1 VFFLDEDGG
10 FMAACYSH
18 LTSFALTDVGCKR
31 KNNEDAYQ
39 VFPEYGIF
47 IVADGMGGAED
58 GEVASKAIVDE
69 LTKTLKAFDPAKP
82 LSCAASQAWIC
93 QAVNDASAWILNRSN
108 ERSKSGTGSTFVGVC
123 FDPEHPNKAVA
134 LHAGDSR
141 VYHFRNNTV
150 KLVTRDHSLANAA
163 GIKDEKDLN
172 PKFRGVILRAVG
184 LATKTEVE
192 ATPFDVAEGDTVI
205 VCSDGLSKMV
215 EDAVISKIVQPEAEV
230 EATAQK
236 LVEAALKN
244 GGKDNV
250 TVVVIRVGTLPE
262 PVSADA
268 VLNQFPPDWGHSKTD
283 SNPTPQT
290 PLDPVAD
297 GVTRLTEYRTP
308 LAPLSVSKPAP
319 AKQDKALS
327 LLLAALAFLLVAGLG
342 GAGLGF
348 YFKKSAEKQAAVI
361 EKMQEDARNQAQQQ
375 IRAAEEA
382 EAKRN
387 AEAEAKRAE
396 ETRLKTEAEKK
407 KVEEAAAA
415 QVEAE
420 KKAEAARLK
429 AEAEQAEA
437 AKQKVED
444 ENRKREEARF
454 KAETEKVAE
463 VARLKAEAEKK
474 RVAEL
479 QKIEADRQRLAAE
492 KQRAEE
498 EAARLS
504 AAVTAGGDDVAVSER
519 EKAVLNLVS
528 MAKHEAQAK
537 TYYTFM
543 VIHAPK
549 NLETRPLVM
558 TYEEARL
565 ALVKWADGQTLTAA
579 KLKQL
584 TEAQL
589 EAVSDY
595 ARALVAFLNTNAIE
609 LYAKKTRMK
618 DANKKIWE
626 HLVRE
631 AAELKTMA
639 METDASRLRLV
650 MIVKT
655 ISNEAK

>member
-1 VFFLDEDGG
+1 
-10 FMAACYSH
+10 MAACYSH

-69 LTKTLKAFDPAKP
+69 LTKTLKAFDPAHP

-141 VYHFRNNTV
+141 VYHFRNNTS

-192 ATPFDVAEGDTVI
+192 ATPFDVAEGDTII
-205 VCSDGLSKMV
+205 VCSDGLSKMA
-215 EDAVISKIVQPEAEV
+215 EDSAISKIVHQEPDV
-230 EATAQK
+230 ESTARK

-250 TVVVIRVGTLPE
+250 TVVVIRVGPLPE
-262 PVSADA
+262 PLPGDA
-268 VLNQFPPDWGHSKTD
+268 VLKQFPPDWGHAKSD

-308 LAPLSVSKPAP
+308 LAPIAVSKPAP
-319 AKQDKALS
+319 VTKKRGIPLLLIAIGI
-327 LLLAALAFLLVAGLG
+327 LLLAALG
-342 GAGLGF
+342 GAGLGL
-348 YFKKSAEKQAAVI
+348 YLKYSAEKQAALI
-361 EKMQEDARNQAQQQ
+361 EKIQAEARLQAMGQ

-396 ETRLKTEAEKK
+396 ETRLKAEADKRKAED
-407 KVEEAAAA
+407 AAA

-429 AEAEQAEA
+429 AEDEQAEA
-437 AKQKVED
+437 AKKKVE
-444 ENRKREEARF
+444 EEKRKREEARV
-454 KAETEKVAE
+454 KAEAEKVSEA
-463 VARLKAEAEKK
+463 ARVKAEAEKK

-498 EAARLS
+498 EEAARLS
-504 AAVTAGGDDVAVSER
+504 AAVTAGGGDVGASER
-519 EKAVLNLVS
+519 EKTVLNLVS

-549 NLETRPLVM
+549 NIETRPLVVA
-558 TYEEARL
+558 YEEARL
-565 ALVKWADGQTLTAA
+565 ALVQWADSQTLTAA

-589 EAVSDY
+589 EAVRNY
-595 ARALVAFLNTNAIE
+595 AQALVAFLNTNAVE

-618 DANKKIWE
+618 EANKKTWE
-626 HLVRE
+626 SLVKE
-631 AAELKTMA
+631 AAELKTQA
-639 METDASRLRLV
+639 MDTDASRLRLV
-650 MIVKT
+650 TIVNT

>member
-1 VFFLDEDGG
+1 
-10 FMAACYSH
+10 MAACYSH

-141 VYHFRNNTV
+141 VYHFRNNTS
-150 KLVTRDHSLANAA
+150 KLVTRDQSLANAA

-184 LATKTEVE
+184 LAAKTEVE

-205 VCSDGLSKMV
+205 VCSDGLSKMA
-215 EDAVISKIVQPEAEV
+215 EDSVIAKIVHQEPDV
-230 EATAQK
+230 EATARK

-262 PVSADA
+262 PVPGDA
-268 VLNQFPPDWGHSKTD
+268 VVNQFPPDWGHAKTD

-319 AKQDKALS
+319 VKQDKALS

-342 GAGLGF
+342 GAGLGI
-348 YFKKSAEKQAAVI
+348 YFKKSAEKQAAAI
-361 EKMQEDARNQAQQQ
+361 EKMQEDARNLAQQQ

-396 ETRLKTEAEKK
+396 EARLKIEAEKRK
-407 KVEEAAAA
+407 AEEAAA

-429 AEAEQAEA
+429 AEEEQAEA
-437 AKQKVED
+437 AKQKVE
-444 ENRKREEARF
+444 EEKRKYEEARV
-454 KAETEKVAE
+454 KAEAEKVAE
-463 VARLKAEAEKK
+463 AARVKAEAARVKAEAEKK

-479 QKIEADRQRLAAE
+479 QKIEAERLRLVAE

-504 AAVTAGGDDVAVSER
+504 AAVTAGQDDVAASER

-543 VIHAPK
+543 VIHASK
-549 NLETRPLVM
+549 NLETRPLV
-558 TYEEARL
+558 TAYEEARL
-565 ALVKWADGQTLTAA
+565 ELVKWADSQTLTAA

-584 TEAQL
+584 TEMQL
-589 EAVSDY
+589 EAVSVY
-595 ARALVAFLNTNAIE
+595 AQALVAFLNTNAIE
-609 LYAKKTRMK
+609 LYAKKTRMRE
-618 DANKKIWE
+618 ANKKTWE
-626 HLVRE
+626 YLVKE
-631 AAELKTMA
+631 AAVLKTLPMD
-639 METDASRLRLV
+639 TDASRLRLV
-650 MIVKT
+650 TVVKT

>member
-1 VFFLDEDGG
+1 
-10 FMAACYSH
+10 MAACYSH

-39 VFPEYGIF
+39 IFPDYGIF

-69 LTKTLKAFDPAKP
+69 LTKTLKAFDSAQP

-123 FDPEHPNKAVA
+123 FDPEQPNKAVA

-141 VYHFRNNTV
+141 VYHFRNNTS

-163 GIKDEKDLN
+163 GIKDERDLN

-192 ATPFDVAEGDTVI
+192 ATPFDVAEGDTII
-205 VCSDGLSKMV
+205 VCSDGLSKMA
-215 EDAVISKIVQPEAEV
+215 EDSVISKIVHQEPDVEV
-230 EATAQK
+230 TARK
-236 LVEAALKN
+236 LVEEALKN

-262 PVSADA
+262 PVSGDA
-268 VLNQFPPDWGHSKTD
+268 VVKQFPPDWGHAKTD

-319 AKQDKALS
+319 VKQDKALS

-387 AEAEAKRAE
+387 AEAEAKRVE
-396 ETRLKTEAEKK
+396 ETRLKTEADKIK
-407 KVEEAAAA
+407 AEEAAA

-429 AEAEQAEA
+429 AEEEQAEA
-437 AKQKVED
+437 AKQKVEG
-444 ENRKREEARF
+444 EKRKHEEARV
-454 KAETEKVAE
+454 KAAAEKVSE
-463 VARLKAEAEKK
+463 VARVKAEAEKK

-504 AAVTAGGDDVAVSER
+504 AAVTAGADDVAVSER
-519 EKAVLNLVS
+519 ERAVLNLVS

-543 VIHAPK
+543 IIHAPK
-549 NLETRPLVM
+549 NIETRPLV
-558 TYEEARL
+558 TAYEEARL
-565 ALVKWADGQTLTAA
+565 ELVKWADSQTLTAA

-595 ARALVAFLNTNAIE
+595 AQALVAFLNTNAIE
-609 LYAKKTRMK
+609 LYVKKTRMSE
-618 DANKKIWE
+618 ANKKTWE
-626 HLVRE
+626 YLVKE
-631 AAELKTMA
+631 AVELKTLA

-650 MIVKT
+650 TIVKT

>member
-1 VFFLDEDGG
+1 
-10 FMAACYSH
+10 MAACYSH

-39 VFPEYGIF
+39 IFPDYGVF

-69 LTKTLKAFDPAKP
+69 LTKTLKAFDPAQP

-123 FDPEHPNKAVA
+123 FDPEHPNNAVA

-141 VYHFRNNTV
+141 VYHFRDNTV

-184 LATKTEVE
+184 LASKTEVE
-192 ATPFDVAEGDTVI
+192 ATPFDVAEGDTVV
-205 VCSDGLSKMV
+205 VCSDGLSKMA
-215 EDAVISKIVQPEAEV
+215 EDAAISKIVHQESGV
-230 EATAQK
+230 EATARK
-236 LVEAALKN
+236 LVEEALKN

-262 PVSADA
+262 PLSADA
-268 VLNQFPPDWGHSKTD
+268 LLNQFPPDWGHAKTD

-308 LAPLSVSKPAP
+308 LAPIAVSKPAP

-342 GAGLGF
+342 GAGLGI

-361 EKMQEDARNQAQQQ
+361 EKMQEDARNQALQQ

-396 ETRLKTEAEKK
+396 ETRLKTEAEKRK
-407 KVEEAAAA
+407 AEDAAV

-429 AEAEQAEA
+429 AEEEQAEA
-437 AKQKVED
+437 AKKKSEEEKV
-444 ENRKREEARF
+444 KREEARI
-454 KAETEKVAE
+454 KAEAGRVSE
-463 VARLKAEAEKK
+463 VARVKAEAEKK

-479 QKIEADRQRLAAE
+479 QKIEADRQRLAAD
-492 KQRAEE
+492 KLRAEE

-537 TYYTFM
+537 TYYTF
-543 VIHAPK
+543 IINNAPK
-549 NLETRPLVM
+549 NIETRPLVM
-558 TYEEARL
+558 AYEEARL
-565 ALVKWADGQTLTAA
+565 ELVKWADSQTLTAA

-589 EAVSDY
+589 ASVSVY
-595 ARALVAFLNTNAIE
+595 AQALVAFLNTNAVE
-609 LYAKKTRMK
+609 LYSKRTRMK
-618 DANKKIWE
+618 EANKKTWE
-626 HLVRE
+626 YLVKE
-631 AAELKTMA
+631 AAELKTLA
-639 METDASRLRLV
+639 MDTDANRLRLV
-650 MIVKT
+650 TIVET